1 MLERCVKSFLVRKRP
16 NRNFPM
22 NEIPIC
28 VEVTVSWS
36 EVLLAG
42 YISRCLPG
50 TCCLTGI
57 QTPFEITTSSIFLL
71 SFPPSNFSS
80 SSMLSVL
87 RTKIIAMY
95 ASLRQDRQST
105 CTSHFFTLPL
115 ELRQRILKYV
125 FADQVVPLPCHIPRC
140 GKTLICE
147 NISVLLACRQMLE
160 DGRHLILPAVVG
172 RIFISVPSGHTSG
185 PFIQMPSE
193 ERLQYLT
200 RLNSWVGGDVLPRLR
215 RLVMNLDDAPVVLAP
230 FLELEQI
237 RLGNESEWN
246 WRNLDIDRSDEIPTM
261 RSKRLTVIM
270 PELEEVT
277 ILTTTSF
284 IENCLL
290 PEGMAH
296 RFQTG
301 MTCLPDN
308 DSSLLL
314 HPRHCEFKL
323 SIGESFHCPIRASFC
338 HIPRGRHPTSQM
350 SSTLR
355 YEKLALL
362 SCIEQKEW
370 FDDDVRRRVAISVEA
385 RNNNYNVVQA
395 MLHEDLTMDV
405 AIIEQSHAVGR
416 QKDYKSDGMGMY
428 SSSIRAKPVRLF
440 GHPQTHHN
448 FFS

>member
-1 MLERCVKSFLVRKRP
+1 
-16 NRNFPM
+16 
-22 NEIPIC
+22 
-28 VEVTVSWS
+28 
-36 EVLLAG
+36 
-42 YISRCLPG
+42 
-50 TCCLTGI
+50 
-57 QTPFEITTSSIFLL
+57 
-71 SFPPSNFSS
+71 
-80 SSMLSVL
+80 MLSVL

-95 ASLRQDRQST
+95 ASLTQNRQANG
-105 CTSHFFTLPL
+105 TSHFFTLPL

-125 FADQVVPLPCHIPRC
+125 FADQVVPLPCHIPRF
-140 GKTLICE
+140 GKTLICD

-200 RLNSWVGGDVLPRLR
+200 RLNSWVGGNVLPRLR

-270 PELEEVT
+270 PELEHVT
-277 ILTTTSF
+277 ILTTTLF
-284 IENCLL
+284 IEKCLL
-290 PEGMAH
+290 PESEAH
-296 RFQTG
+296 RFQT
-301 MTCLPDN
+301 CLSDN
-308 DSSLLL
+308 DSLGWT
-314 HPRHCEFKL
+314 HPRHSEVKL
-323 SIGESFHCPIRASFC
+323 SIGESFHCPIRADFC

-362 SCIEQKEW
+362 SCLEQKEW
-370 FDDDVRRRVAISVEA
+370 FDDDIRRRVGISVEA
-385 RNNNYNVVQA
+385 RNNSYNMVQA

-416 QKDYKSDGMGMY
+416 QKDYKSDGMGIY
-428 SSSIRAKPVRLF
+428 STSSTRAKPVRVF
-440 GHPQTHHN
+440 GHPQTHHK